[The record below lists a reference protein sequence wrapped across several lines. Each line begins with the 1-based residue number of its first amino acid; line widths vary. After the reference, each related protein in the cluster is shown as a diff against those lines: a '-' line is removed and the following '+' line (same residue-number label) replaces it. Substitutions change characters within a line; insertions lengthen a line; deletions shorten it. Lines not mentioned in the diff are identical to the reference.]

1 MAELF
6 VVVRSLQD
14 KLLKSTVLGELRRL
28 VGLLQAAH

>member
-6 VVVRSLQD
+6 VVVRGLQD